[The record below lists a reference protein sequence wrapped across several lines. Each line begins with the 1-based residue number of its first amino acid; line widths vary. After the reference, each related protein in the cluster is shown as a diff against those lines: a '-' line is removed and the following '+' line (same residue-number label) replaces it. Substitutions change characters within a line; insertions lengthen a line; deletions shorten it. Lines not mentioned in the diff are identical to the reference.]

1 MDSATTNLSELT
13 CDFVRLWDADALQH
27 KDIRGLFVHQASI
40 VSPEAIEVQVGQE
53 IDTELVYPAPTHQ
66 QVPSLKGLL
75 EYIDARGGEGT
86 VNKYTTTHRKHL
98 TIQEGA
104 VQHVRREL
112 TAHTL
117 RQHQLFVDE
126 LHTTLKRE
134 NHSHNHVQ
142 QLNSSEHHTTLKK
155 ESHSHTHVQQ
165 LNASEHHT
173 TLKKESHFHTHAQLY
188 TSEHHTHQKRVQRIN
203 RISLEIFSPVQV
215 IKRTTVVRVNR
226 PVYIFAC

>member
-1 MDSATTNLSELT
+1 MESVTANLCELT
-13 CDFVRLWDADALQH
+13 CDFVRLWDREALQH
-27 KDIRGLFVHQASI
+27 KDVRELFVAQAS
-40 VSPEAIEVQVGQE
+40 VVAPEAVEVQVGDE
-53 IDTELVYPAPTHQ
+53 VDTELVYQAPTDE

-75 EYIDARGGEGT
+75 EYIDARGSEGT
-86 VNKYTTTHRKHL
+86 VNKYTTTYRKHL
-98 TIQEGA
+98 TVQEGA

-134 NHSHNHVQ
+134 SHSHTRVQ
-142 QLNSSEHHTTLKK
+142 QLNSNEHHTTLKK

-173 TLKKESHFHTHAQLY
+173 TIKKESHPHTQAQQY
-188 TSEHHTHQKRVQRIN
+188 TSENHTHQKRVQRIN

-215 IKRTTVVRVNR
+215 IKRTTIVRVNR
-226 PVYIFAC
+226 PVYIFTS